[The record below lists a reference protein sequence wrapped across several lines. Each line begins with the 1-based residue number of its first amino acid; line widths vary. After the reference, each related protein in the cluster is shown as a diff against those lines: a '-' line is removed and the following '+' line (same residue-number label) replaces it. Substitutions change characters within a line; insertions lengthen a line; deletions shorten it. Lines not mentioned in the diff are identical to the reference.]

1 MMRSLLFLC
10 GVLGWLVLPAQLYSD
25 HITVNFFLLDECRIS
40 QSITGEINHVQETF
54 DRPNFTFVGYFPSA
68 ASTPAKINAF
78 RRDYRL
84 SLPLLPDSEQT
95 QTRRY
100 GATIAPQVVVYDEK
114 NERVLYSGRID
125 NSYARVGQR
134 RRVITAYDLREVLTA
149 ITHQRPIETPVTQA
163 VGCVLTLD
171 RP

>member
-1 MMRSLLFLC
+1 ML
-10 GVLGWLVLPAQLYSD
+10 VILGSVNLSAQSYSD

-40 QSITGEINHVQETF
+40 QNITGEINHVQQQF
-54 DRPNFTFVGYFPSA
+54 DQSNFTYVGYFPST
-68 ASTPAKINAF
+68 ASTLKKVNAF
-78 RRDYRL
+78 RQEYAL
-84 SLPLLPDSEQT
+84 NLPLLPDPT
-95 QTRRY
+95 QSQARRY
-100 GATIAPQVVVYDEK
+100 GATIAPQVVVYDEQ

-134 RRVITAYDLREVLTA
+134 RRVVTSRDLREVLTA
-149 ITHQRPIETPVTQA
+149 ISNQQPIATPVTEA